1 MRHSTA
7 AAPDPLTLTFA
18 ALAYPTRRA
27 ILARLRS
34 GEASVMELAAP
45 FALSQ
50 PTISKHIKVLE
61 RAGLIRRGRDA
72 QRRPCQIEPQRLRE
86 AAAWLGGYRHFWDA
100 SFERLDGLLEE
111 LATAP
116 TKPAPGRKR
125 KGRS

>member
-18 ALAYPTRRA
+18 ALADPTRRA

-50 PTISKHIKVLE
+50 PTISKHIKVLQE
-61 RAGLIRRGRDA
+61 AGLVVPHPRFRERGFVL
-72 QRRPCQIEPQRLRE
+72 RPLAEVAPDWVDPVTGRTV
-86 AAAWLGGYRHFWDA
+86 G
-100 SFERLDGLLEE
+100 E
-111 LATAP
+111 LVSAV
-116 TKPAPGRKR
+116 
-125 KGRS
+125 S